1 MDFTNYLAD
10 KLVNA
15 TVRNLPYTTESDVYL
30 ALFTSDPTKE
40 ATGVEVVAESYT
52 RQKIVFNE
60 PVDGVTNNS
69 AQIDFATAT
78 SNWGFVGWVGIFDNT
93 VSGNL
98 LYFTALESTKE
109 ILTGDQL
116 RFNLNEVKLQL
127 T

>member
-1 MDFTNYLAD
+1 MDFTNYLAN
-10 KLVNA
+10 KLISA

-30 ALFTSDPTKE
+30 ALFTSDPTKDN
-40 ATGVEVVAESYT
+40 TGIEVVGESYT
-52 RQKIVFNE
+52 RQKIAFNV
-60 PVDGVTNNS
+60 PVNGVTANS

-78 SNWGFVGWVGIFDNT
+78 SNWGFVGWVGIFDNP

-109 ILTGDQL
+109 ILTGDQF
-116 RFNLNEVKLQL
+116 RVGVDKLNLQL

>member
-40 ATGVEVVAESYT
+40 ATGIEVVGESYT
-52 RQKIVFNE
+52 RQKIAFNE

-78 SNWGFVGWVGIFDNT
+78 SNWGFVGWVGIFDNP

-98 LYFTALESTKE
+98 LYFTALENTKE
-109 ILTGDQL
+109 ILTGDQF
-116 RFNLNEVKLQL
+116 RVGVDKLNLQL

>member
-1 MDFTNYLAD
+1 MDFTNYLAN
-10 KLVNA
+10 KLISA

-30 ALFTSDPTKE
+30 ALFTSDPTKDN
-40 ATGVEVVAESYT
+40 TGIEVVGESYT
-52 RQKIVFNE
+52 RQKIAFNV
-60 PVDGVTNNS
+60 PVNGVTANS

-78 SNWGFVGWVGIFDNT
+78 SNWGFVGWVGIFDNP

-109 ILTGDQL
+109 ILTGDQFRVGVDKL
-116 RFNLNEVKLQL
+116 NLKL

>member
-1 MDFTNYLAD
+1 MDFTNYLAN
-10 KLVNA
+10 KLISA

-40 ATGVEVVAESYT
+40 ATGIEVVGESYT
-52 RQKIVFNE
+52 RQKIAFNE
-60 PVDGVTNNS
+60 PVNGVTANS

-78 SNWGFVGWVGIFDNT
+78 SNWGFVGWVGIFDNP

-109 ILTGDQL
+109 ILTGDQF
-116 RFNLNEVKLQL
+116 RVGVDKLNLQL

>member
-30 ALFTSDPTKE
+30 ALFTSDPTKDN
-40 ATGVEVVAESYT
+40 TGIEVVGESYT
-52 RQKIVFNE
+52 RQKIAFNV
-60 PVDGVTNNS
+60 PANGVTANS

-78 SNWGFVGWVGIFDNT
+78 SNWGFVGWVGIFDNP

-109 ILTGDQL
+109 ILTGDQF
-116 RFNLNEVKLQL
+116 RVGVDKLNLQL

>member
-10 KLVNA
+10 KLIQA
-15 TVRNLPYTTESDVYL
+15 TVRDQTFTAPEKPYL

-40 ATGVEVVAESYT
+40 ATGTEVVAESYT
-52 RQKIVFNE
+52 RQEIVFNE

-116 RFNLNEVKLQL
+116 RFNLNEIKLQL

>member
-1 MDFTNYLAD
+1 MDFTNYLAN
-10 KLVNA
+10 KLISA

-40 ATGVEVVAESYT
+40 ATGIEVVGESYT
-52 RQKIVFNE
+52 RQKIAFNV
-60 PVDGVTNNS
+60 PVNGVTANS

-78 SNWGFVGWVGIFDNT
+78 SNWGFVGWVGIFDNP

-98 LYFTALESTKE
+98 LYFTALENTKE
-109 ILTGDQL
+109 ILTGDQF
-116 RFNLNEVKLQL
+116 RVGVDKLNLQL